1 MTRATVQSSIP
12 LRELSL
18 FSGYCGFT
26 LGLRLAGLNIRTVG
40 YVDHEPYIQKLIAQR
55 IKDGFLDD
63 APIFGDV
70 KLFLSEGYAASY
82 QGLVDILTA
91 GFPCQ
96 PHSTAGR
103 RLGASDPRNLW
114 PELAECIGVVRPRS
128 VLLENVPG
136 LIDGADPY
144 VAVVLGD
151 LARIGYDARWGL
163 VPAAA
168 VGAPHL
174 RWRWWCLAYPA
185 DDGRRTRGWAAE
197 QTGEHETLGR
207 SQQPGTDGEAGLVAD
222 ARCVGSERR
231 GAPGYLAS
239 PQGASQED
247 REEWQ
252 RDGHP
257 ANDSSPAE
265 RAVDVAD
272 TVYGKQSERNCS
284 QSCNCKCTPARGK
297 ALRNSISIRSGWWE
311 VEPSLDRVVD
321 GTPNRVDQL
330 RAIGNGIVPAV
341 VAEFLRRLA

>member
-1 MTRATVQSSIP
+1 MN
-12 LRELSL
+12 ELSL

-26 LGLRLAGLNIRTVG
+26 LGLRLAGLQVRTVG
-40 YVDHEPYIQKLIAQR
+40 YVDNEPYIQKLIAQR
-55 IKDGFLDD
+55 IRNGFLDD

-114 PELAECIGVVRPRS
+114 PELAQCIGVVRPRS

-136 LIDGADPY
+136 LIDGANPY
-144 VAVVLGD
+144 VGVVVGD

-185 DDGRRTRGWAAE
+185 DDGRRARWRTAE
-197 QTGEHETLGR
+197 QGGAHKAMGR
-207 SQQPGTDGEAGLVAD
+207 REQPGADGEAGLVAD
-222 ARCVGSERR
+222 ADGERCGTPRTNDELRWTD
-231 GAPGYLAS
+231 AS
-239 PQGASQED
+239 L
-247 REEWQ
+247 R
-252 RDGHP
+252 
-257 ANDSSPAE
+257 SSSH
-265 RAVDVAD
+265 VAD
-272 TVYGKQSERNCS
+272 TAQQRQGTRRAEPPGSGDIDS
-284 QSCNCKCTPARGK
+284 T
-297 ALRNSISIRSGWWE
+297 GWWA
-311 VEPSLDRVVD
+311 VEPVLGRVAHGTPDRVA
-321 GTPNRVDQL
+321 QL
-330 RAIGNGIVPAV
+330 RAAGNGIVPAV
-341 VAEFLRRLA
+341 VARFLRQVLV